1 MFFRKKEQ
9 YSKPN
14 TPQFNKSDDKINI
27 GSNDIKSENKIST
40 ISENLQITGT
50 LYSTGKISFNGRLKG
65 SLESKSLYVG
75 KNGWLDGKVEADEAV
90 ILGRIKGTLKGNKV
104 RLASSSRIEGDTYHQ
119 VIAIEDGAIYEG
131 SIKRIKIANYRPQF
145 SDLKHPSNH
154 HQGN

>member
-1 MFFRKKEQ
+1 MFFRKNKKNNIQ
-9 YSKPN
+9 NPTTSK
-14 TPQFNKSDDKINI
+14 FNKGDNKISL
-27 GSNDIKSENKIST
+27 GSNDIESENKIST

-50 LYSTGKISFNGRLKG
+50 LYSTGKISFNGSIKG

-75 KNGWLDGKVEADEAV
+75 KNGFIDGKVEADEAV

-131 SIKRIKIANYRPQF
+131 SIKRIKN
-145 SDLKHPSNH
+145 S
-154 HQGN
+154 